1 MKRNEIK
8 KLTLSAMFLALA
20 FVMPFLT
27 GQIPQIGSMLC
38 PMHIPVLLCGFFCG
52 APWGLVVGFIAP
64 ILRSFTLGMPPM
76 FPTAL
81 CMAFELAVYG
91 FIAGW
96 LHNKL
101 PKRKINV
108 YVSLLSAMLLG
119 RLVWGI
125 VMFCCM
131 GFDTSKFGLSAF
143 LAGAVLNAIPG
154 IVVQIVLIPILVIS
168 LEKLVYKVE

>member
-1 MKRNEIK
+1 
-8 KLTLSAMFLALA
+8 
-20 FVMPFLT
+20 
-27 GQIPQIGSMLC
+27 
-38 PMHIPVLLCGFFCG
+38 
-52 APWGLVVGFIAP
+52 
-64 ILRSFTLGMPPM
+64 M